1 MSKQAKHTPGP
12 WLLNEDGILVD
23 AEGSKLFSISVAP
36 RCDGGCCGQD
46 EALTWFNDADPCL
59 IVAAPELLAALET
72 NHEWHMQYDE
82 RDAYADSELCEK
94 NLAAIAKARG
104 GK

>member
-1 MSKQAKHTPGP
+1 MTAAKPGSWVVRSP
-12 WLLNEDGILVD
+12 KNDSHAFDVYASDEEH
-23 AEGSKLFSISVAP
+23 ATKLHHGFW
-36 RCDGGCCGQD
+36 GGKETAQ
-46 EALTWFNDADPCL
+46 L
-59 IVAAPELLAALET
+59 IAAAPELLAALEA

-104 GK
+104 AK